1 MKKSFKIIL
10 LLLFGSYLVLIF
22 ALKFGYYETKEEK
35 VKNLTEKEIL
45 KFEEDIKN
53 GKEIDIEKYIVNDV
67 EDYSTTFGG
76 LIYKTS
82 VRLEKVL
89 TSGMDFAFDNS
100 KKMVTN

>member
-1 MKKSFKIIL
+1 MKNSFKIII

-22 ALKFGYYETKEEK
+22 AIKFGYYETKEEK

-45 KFEEDIKN
+45 RFEEDIKN

-67 EDYSTTFGG
+67 EDYSTAFSNV
-76 LIYKTS
+76 IYKTS

-89 TSGMDFAFDNS
+89 TSSMDFAFDNS